1 MVDVV
6 HVVARAEPIA
16 DRNAE
21 LIEDRSEEPIVDR
34 SEALGPNAPSDPPL
48 HANRFATRRHP
59 SATGK
64 TMSRISMTSR
74 RRALTPKP
82 RAARVRVAV
91 AGEVADVVV
100 AAVAAAGVARVE
112 PNSLSD
118 RPSG

>member
-21 LIEDRSEEPIVDR
+21 LIEDR